1 MPTRVGPERQDVPQ
15 PLRPA
20 DGRLDAPH
28 SADDAAA
35 DALFGV
41 SLQYSRGLNA
51 IERGR

>member
-1 MPTRVGPERQDVPQ
+1 VERERRDVPR
-15 PLRPA
+15 PLVSA
-20 DGRLDAPH
+20 DGCLDAPYP
-28 SADDAAA
+28 ADDVAA